1 MRYRWEGRWS
11 GECERWGGVC
21 REERGESSVGWEGAG
36 APPPPPPPTGAGT
49 REPSLPP
56 VEHPLKISSMVA
68 CDDEV
73 EQDRKVEES
82 DFLVWVDKCIFGT
95 IRSRASKACQCI

>member
-21 REERGESSVGWEGAG
+21 RVERGESSVGWEGAG
-36 APPPPPPPTGAGT
+36 TPPHRRWYKGAP
-49 REPSLPP
+49 LPP

>member
-1 MRYRWEGRWS
+1 VS
-11 GECERWGGVC
+11 VKDGEVCVERKGVNPALD
-21 REERGESSVGWEGAG
+21 VWEGAG
-36 APPPPPPPTGAGT
+36 TPPHRRWYKGAP
-49 REPSLPP
+49 LPP